1 MAQFPTA
8 ITNRPVDPVVQSLT
22 FALANRNDSFIY
34 QKVLKPTPTASQST
48 GTIMGINI
56 ETFFGD
62 SAASYE
68 RGEGGTYSEAFG
80 PKLSNTTFRCQEYGR
95 MVGVD
100 RKTLSRSELPAD
112 LRAVHNAQI
121 MTHLRI
127 AQEVRGATMFG
138 TAANWTNSTTVAAG
152 SKWDSAG
159 GDPIG
164 NLETAI
170 ETVAGYGLRP
180 NTIIMGRQAR
190 RTLQKSP
197 VFLEFLPTTGDR
209 NIVPTGMLKGKLA
222 ELFEVSADR
231 IFFGDS
237 VRNTAHPGKTVS
249 LADIWGDWVWVGY
262 LDVGSVP
269 IEGGVSVQPTAAA
282 RFVEQ
287 DWEMVEWE
295 DEARN
300 SVVTRVSHSEDD
312 VVIQAQLGYLIDD
325 VTT

>member
-1 MAQFPTA
+1 MAQFPSA
-8 ITNRPVDPVVQSLT
+8 YTNRPVDPVVQSLT
-22 FALANRNDSFIY
+22 FALANKNDSFIY
-34 QKVLKPTPTASQST
+34 QNVLRPTPTQSQST
-48 GTIMGINI
+48 GTIMGINT

-80 PKLSNTTFRCQEYGR
+80 PKLTNTTFRCQEYGR
-95 MVGVD
+95 MIGVD

-127 AQEVRGATMFG
+127 AQEVRGATLFG
-138 TAANWTNSTTVAAG
+138 TSGNWTNSNTPG
-152 SKWDSAG
+152 NKWDAAA

-164 NLETAI
+164 DLEVAI

-197 VFLEFLPTTGDR
+197 AFLEFLPTTGDR
-209 NIVPTGMLKGKLA
+209 NIVPTGMLRGKLA
-222 ELFEVSADR
+222 ELFEVQANR
-231 IFFGDS
+231 VFFGDA
-237 VRNTAHPGKTVS
+237 VRNTAHPGKTVT

-262 LDVGSVP
+262 LDVGSVA

-282 RFVEQ
+282 RFVEA

-300 SVVTRVSHSEDD
+300 SLITRVSHSEDD
-312 VVIQAQLGYLIDD
+312 VVIQAQLGYLIDN